1 MKVPLTYKKD
11 IYYKNVLMF
20 LAISEDEYSF
30 YFFDLGIKYVKMFQP
45 NDMYLLKMKSFW
57 RYFEKTFLVH
67 VNSKYKEHFEKFYL
81 RKNKENYEIFE
92 KEFFNTIY
100 EVEINWLKKNSKTVR
115 KQETQPRT
123 SKVKNNQ
130 LETNLNTI

>member
-20 LAISEDEYSF
+20 LAISEDEYSL
-30 YFFDLGIKYVKMFQP
+30 YFFDLGIKYVKTFQS

-57 RYFEKTFLVH
+57 LYFEKSFLVH

-92 KEFFNTIY
+92 KQFFDTIY
-100 EVEINWLKKNSKTVR
+100 EVSITHIKKGSKTVR
-115 KQETQPRT
+115 KQQTKPRT
-123 SKVKNNQ
+123 LKAKNNQ